1 MVRPLDPADLGV
13 TSVDYGSMPPDT
25 SVEAARKRVAGASR
39 IVGFTG
45 AGISTES
52 GVPDFRSPNGVWAQN
67 RIVDF
72 QEFVSSEAGR
82 IEYWRQKVAAWP
94 AMREARPNA
103 GHHAFVALHRQGRL
117 DALITQNIERLHQR
131 SGLPAEKVLELHG
144 TTTEAACLTCGD
156 RIASDEACRRIEDG
170 EKAPRCRLCG
180 GLLKPATIS
189 FGQAMPHD
197 VMVRAQLAA
206 ETCDLLI
213 AVGSSLVVEPAASIP
228 RVAREAGARL
238 IIVNRDPTPL
248 DGIADGVVRGEIG
261 AVLPALVRRDG

>member
-1 MVRPLDPADLGV
+1 MQLDA
-13 TSVDYGSMPPDT
+13 T
-25 SVEAARKRVAGASR
+25 VEAARALVTPASR

-82 IEYWRQKVAAWP
+82 IEYWRQKALAWP
-94 AMREARPNA
+94 AMRDAQPNA
-103 GHHAFVALHRQGRL
+103 GHHAFVELHRQGRL

-131 SGLPAEKVLELHG
+131 SGLPADKVLELHG
-144 TTTEAACLTCGD
+144 TTTEAVCLACGD
-156 RIASDEACRRIEDG
+156 RITSDEACRRIEGG
-170 EKAPRCRLCG
+170 EKAPRCRECG
-180 GLLKPATIS
+180 GFLKPATIS

-197 VMVRAQLAA
+197 VMVRAQVAA
-206 ETCDLLI
+206 ETCDLMI

-228 RVAREAGARL
+228 RVARQAGARL

-248 DGIADGVVRGEIG
+248 DGIADAVVQGEIG
-261 AVLPALVRRDG
+261 AVLPELVRRDG

>member
-1 MVRPLDPADLGV
+1 MDVR
-13 TSVDYGSMPPDT
+13 
-25 SVEAARKRVAGASR
+25 AAWKLVSAASR

-72 QEFVSSEAGR
+72 QEFISSEAGR
-82 IEYWRQKVAAWP
+82 IEYWRQKALAWP
-94 AMREARPNA
+94 AMREAQPNA
-103 GHHAFVALHRQGRL
+103 GHYAFVELHKQGRL

-131 SGLPAEKVLELHG
+131 SGLPPDKVLELHG
-144 TTTEAACLTCGD
+144 TTTEAVCLACGD
-156 RIASDEACRRIEDG
+156 RITSDEACRRIEGG
-170 EKAPRCRLCG
+170 EKAPRCGECG
-180 GLLKPATIS
+180 GFLKPATIS

-197 VMVRAQLAA
+197 VMVRAQTAA
-206 ETCDLLI
+206 ETCDLMI

-228 RVAREAGARL
+228 RVARQAGARL

-248 DGIADGVVRGEIG
+248 DGIADAVVHGEIG
-261 AVLPALVRRDG
+261 ALLPELVRQDG